1 MDREDVAMPRTLADL
16 TWPRSTERL
25 TIRPAHGDDM
35 AALFAYR
42 SQPSVA
48 QWLTTFTDD
57 REDWERHFGE
67 RLDSQLVVE
76 RDGVLIGDLQ
86 LDVGDPWSQR
96 EVRDQ
101 AKGTMAEIG
110 YVFDPA
116 HVGQGYATEAVRA
129 LLEIAF
135 EGVGVRRVIAQCFA
149 DNEPSWRLMERVG
162 MRREQHTKQDSLHR
176 NGEWLDGMMYA
187 LLKEEWLAA
196 QD

>member
-1 MDREDVAMPRTLADL
+1 VLRTLAQLD
-16 TWPRSTERL
+16 WPVSTDRL
-25 TIRPAHGDDM
+25 SLRPARTADT
-35 AALFAYR
+35 AAMFGYR

-48 QWLTTFTDD
+48 HWLTAFPED
-57 REDWERHFGE
+57 REHWEAHFAE

-76 RDGVLIGDLQ
+76 RDGIVIGDLQ
-86 LDVGDPWSQR
+86 LDVGDPWSQL

-110 YVFDPA
+110 YVFDPE

-129 LLEIAF
+129 VLQIAF

-176 NGEWLDGMMYA
+176 NGQWLDGMMYA
-187 LLKEEWLAA
+187 ILADEWFSAA
-196 QD
+196 R

>member
-1 MDREDVAMPRTLADL
+1 MPRTIADL
-16 TWPRSTERL
+16 AWPMTTERL
-25 TIRPAHGDDM
+25 SIRPALDADT

-48 QWLTTFTDD
+48 QWLTSFPSSREEWEPHFT
-57 REDWERHFGE
+57 E
-67 RLDSQLVVE
+67 RLHSQLVVE

-110 YVFDPA
+110 YVFDPGY
-116 HVGQGYATEAVRA
+116 VGQGYATEAVRA
-129 LLEIAF
+129 LLQVAF

-162 MRREQHTKQDSLHR
+162 MRREQHTRKDSLHR
-176 NGEWLDGMMYA
+176 SGEWLDGMMYA
-187 LLKEEWLAA
+187 LLAEEWVSSR
-196 QD
+196 

>member
-1 MDREDVAMPRTLADL
+1 VPRSLADL
-16 TWPRSTERL
+16 TWPKTTERL
-25 TIRPAHGDDM
+25 TLRPAGADDTGAM
-35 AALFAYR
+35 FGYR

-48 QWLTTFTDD
+48 QWLTTFPDD
-57 REDWERHFGE
+57 RDAWERHFKE

-76 RDGVLIGDLQ
+76 KDGVLIGDLQ
-86 LDVGDPWSQR
+86 LDVGDPWSQL

-110 YVFDPA
+110 YVFDPE

-129 LLEIAF
+129 LLGIAF
-135 EGVGVRRVIAQCFA
+135 EDVGVRRVIAQCFA

-187 LLKEEWLAA
+187 LLRDEWVSLR
-196 QD
+196 